1 MFRAW
6 ERRSQPPPPSPSPP
20 LLLTVPGINA
30 DRLAD
35 AEPRARTGC
44 SGCGSTLAVDLA
56 ASGAGL
62 QSLPSAPA
70 RLCAPGPA
78 LPAATEAAL
87 HPESWAQP
95 GPHPQG
101 PAREPGERLAP
112 PTAFAPPGLACAAA
126 AERPLVESVG
136 CTSHQRE
143 SGWSSAP
150 RRAFLKDQ
158 YPVLETLGHPAEPS
172 QSCLSSSRSRAL
184 KWDITHHLFQ
194 TTTQRRSLRSW
205 NSMELDHVVP

>member
-20 LLLTVPGINA
+20 SPLTVRGIDA
-30 DRLAD
+30 DRPAD
-35 AEPRARTGC
+35 AERRARTGCSCSGC
-44 SGCGSTLAVDLA
+44 SGCGSTPTVDPA

-70 RLCAPGPA
+70 RLRAPGPA

-126 AERPLVESVG
+126 AESPLVESVG

-143 SGWSSAP
+143 SGWSPAP
-150 RRAFLKDQ
+150 RRAFLTDQ
-158 YPVLETLGHPAEPS
+158 YPVLETLGHPAELS
-172 QSCLSSSRSRAL
+172 QSCQSSSRSRAW
-184 KWDITHHLFQ
+184 K
-194 TTTQRRSLRSW
+194 
-205 NSMELDHVVP
+205 